1 VRPRLVVC
9 IGDSLVRGQVSV
21 DFVEMLRERLGGDG
35 FRFYNAG
42 VNGDLAYNLLMRL
55 DTVVAQQPDFVVVLA
70 GSNDVNATLSPG
82 IARAYRLLKRLP
94 GNPRPE
100 WYQANMLQI
109 VRVLKAKTSAKIAVT
124 SPPVLGEDLASLAN
138 DRIRRYSALLLA
150 LAIQEGIAYLPVHE
164 RHEEYLRRIDHVAGR
179 PHDANSILMWTSLF
193 RHYVLGRDLET
204 IATENGFVLTTEGV
218 HLNGPGAAIVADV
231 VEAFLRDSP

>member
-94 GNPRPE
+94 ENPRPE